1 MTDNLPASGDGAP
14 ATAGGAVPAPAS
26 GGGAPTPAGAPVV
39 QGLASAPTSPGP
51 MAELEHIS
59 KRFGATQALDDVS
72 LALFPHEVHA
82 LVGENGAGKST
93 LVKILAG
100 VHQPDSGQLRLGGEP
115 IEIRSPARARELGIA
130 VIHQEPRLF
139 PDMSVAEN
147 VFLGHQPMG
156 RLGAIDW
163 RTMRRETRRLFDEL
177 DVEIPADME
186 VRGLS
191 MADQQLVEIAKA
203 LSLDARVLIMDEP
216 TASLSQHEV
225 DRLFTIVRKTRD
237 SGVAVMFVS
246 HRLEEVFELCDRTTV
261 FRDGRHVATAAT
273 RDLTTAALIRHMV
286 GREVTLFPTVPATPG
301 ATLLEVRGLSRAG
314 EFSDVS
320 FTVRA
325 GEIVGFAG
333 LVGAGRTEIA
343 RVLFGIDKRDAGQV
357 LLDGKD
363 VRFDNPSGA
372 LAAGLAYVPEDR
384 HQDGL
389 VLDFPIASNITLP
402 ILAHLF
408 PRLLVRREVE
418 NDIARDYATQLQVRM
433 TGVDQ
438 DASALSGGNQQK
450 VVIAKW
456 LAAKPRVLILDEPT
470 RGIDIGAK
478 VEVHRIIS
486 ELAAAGLGIMLISS
500 ELPEILAMSDRILV
514 MHEGRVTDEMTHDDA
529 TQERVMYAA
538 TGSADVDAAPV
549 EPVAVGAGHE

>member
-1 MTDNLPASGDGAP
+1 MTQI
-14 ATAGGAVPAPAS
+14 VPAS
-26 GGGAPTPAGAPVV
+26 GGQPAPVV
-39 QGLASAPTSPGP
+39 GDGAVSGFAAGGAAAGPT
-51 MAELEHIS
+51 AELEHIS

-72 LALFPHEVHA
+72 LALLPHEVHA

-100 VHQPDSGQLRLGGEP
+100 VHQPDSGQIRLGGEP

-139 PDMSVAEN
+139 PDLSVAEN
-147 VFLGHQPMG
+147 VYLGHQPRG

-163 RTMRRETRRLFDEL
+163 GSMRRETRRLFDEL
-177 DVEIPADME
+177 DVEIPADMQ

-203 LSLDARVLIMDEP
+203 LSLDARLLIMDEP

-225 DRLFTIVRKTRD
+225 DRLFTIVRKTRE
-237 SGVAVMFVS
+237 SGVAIMFVS
-246 HRLEEVFELCDRTTV
+246 HRLEEVFEISDRTTV

-273 RDLTTAALIRHMV
+273 RDLTTGLLIRHMV
-286 GREVTLFPTVPATPG
+286 GREVTLFPSIAATPG
-301 ATLLEVRGLSRAG
+301 ETLLEVRGLSRAG
-314 EFSDVS
+314 EFSDVTFS
-320 FTVRA
+320 VRA
-325 GEIVGFAG
+325 GEVVGFAG
-333 LVGAGRTEIA
+333 LVGAGRTEVA

-357 LLDGKD
+357 LIAGKD
-363 VRFDNPSGA
+363 IHFDSPSAA
-372 LAAGLAYVPEDR
+372 LASGVAYVPEDR

-402 ILAHLF
+402 ILARLF
-408 PRLLVRREVE
+408 PRLFVRREVE
-418 NDIARDYATQLQVRM
+418 NDMARDYAGQLQVRM

-438 DASALSGGNQQK
+438 EVAALSGGNQQK

-456 LAAKPRVLILDEPT
+456 LASKPRVLILDEPT

-478 VEVHRIIS
+478 VEVHRIIA
-486 ELAAAGLGIMLISS
+486 ELAAAGLGIVLISS
-500 ELPEILAMSDRILV
+500 ELPEVLAMCDRILV
-514 MHEGRVTDEMTHDDA
+514 MHEGRVTDEMTRDEA
-529 TQERVMYAA
+529 SQERVMFAA
-538 TGSADVDAAPV
+538 TGSKGAEDDAPAAQPV
-549 EPVAVGAGHE
+549 PSAGHD